1 MREQLLVLT
10 GGPGTGKTYTVKQI
24 VEGWRRRGKRV
35 VLACPTARAATVLA
49 ATVGSPASTIH
60 RLLEYNPQEDEYKR
74 NQLRPLE
81 ADAIVVDEASMLDLF
96 LAAKLLDALPSH
108 TCVLLVGDS
117 DQLPSVGPG
126 SVLLDLLSAPRVPRV
141 TLDTIFRQDPS
152 GDIARTAQLVNRGLP
167 LIHLLHTPPKG
178 VRPGGCLFVP
188 ASDEAAAAEII
199 SGGLLDWLKRAEYDL
214 DTELQVL
221 APLKL
226 GAAGT
231 YALNKRLKQRLNPSE
246 GRDAALLGVSVG
258 DQMIQ
263 LTNDYESLVFN
274 GDIGRVT
281 GVRPGRGARFTV
293 SFGQRD
299 ALTRGAGDEAEGS
312 EVEVEYGSKA
322 LGRDVALSYALTVHK
337 SQGSEYPVV
346 VLPVL
351 PQHGRM
357 LYRNLFYTGISR
369 AKQLLVLVGSKEA
382 IAAAVSN
389 NAMQRRD
396 TMLTER
402 VDDDEVAP
410 FCVKHE

>member
-49 ATVGSPASTIH
+49 STVGSPASTIH
-60 RLLEYNPQEDEYKR
+60 RLLEYNPQEEEYKR

-96 LAAKLLDALPSH
+96 LAAKLLDALPIH

-126 SVLLDLLSAPRVPRV
+126 SVLLDLLSASRVPRV

-167 LIHLLHTPPKG
+167 LTHLLHTPPKG

-188 ASDEAAAAEII
+188 AADEAAAAEII
-199 SGGLLDWLKRAEYDL
+199 CGGLLDWLKRAEYDL

-231 YALNKRLKQRLNPSE
+231 YALNRRLKQRLNPGV
-246 GRDAALLGVSVG
+246 GREAELGVSVG

-281 GVRPGRGARFTV
+281 AVRPGRGARFTV
-293 SFGQRD
+293 CFDQRE
-299 ALTRGAGDEAEGS
+299 ALTRGSSDEAESSG
-312 EVEVEYGSKA
+312 VEVEYGAKA

-369 AKQLLVLVGSKEA
+369 AKQLLVLVGSEEA
-382 IAAAVSN
+382 IAAAVGN

-402 VDDDEVAP
+402 VADDEVAP
-410 FCVKHE
+410 FCAKHE